1 MILCGGR
8 YRWSPALLAIAS
20 QLALPWLLNFRY
32 INLFIPLFRNAQN
45 RFKRDKEMT
54 TQQVVTALIVI
65 LPAAYAAIMTLDFA
79 SMLWAKWVK
88 ASLATE
94 DQDEGAI
101 AQGALAKPIAEVP
114 APALSEVDTELNQMV
129 SLMFTEDM
137 QVQPEVKIASLSW
150 VKLVDDVE
158 EEVAEEISI
167 VELAKARVSA
177 SLEQAKAQATD
188 DAGVTLKQ
196 LKAEANKQSVKI
208 TGTMQKQDIVAA
220 LMASAA

>member
-1 MILCGGR
+1 MI
-8 YRWSPALLAIAS
+8 
-20 QLALPWLLNFRY
+20 
-32 INLFIPLFRNAQN
+32 
-45 RFKRDKEMT
+45 
-54 TQQVVTALIVI
+54 
-65 LPAAYAAIMTLDFA
+65 
-79 SMLWAKWVK
+79 
-88 ASLATE
+88 
-94 DQDEGAI
+94 
-101 AQGALAKPIAEVP
+101 
-114 APALSEVDTELNQMV
+114 

-177 SLEQAKAQATD
+177 SLEQAKAQAAD
-188 DAGVTLKQ
+188 YAGVTLQQ

-208 TGTMQKQDIVAA
+208 TATMQKQDIVAA